1 MCVFILFS
9 SSSLIIHVNIS
20 LCDTTYCTT
29 SFYFV
34 QLTMD
39 DGSSEKSFD
48 KMIIAA
54 TKPWYYYYYCYCYR
68 YHYYCCCYCYYFC
81 YYHLNYSFD
90 SLQKPCCHFRLN
102 NKPDLNPLM
111 PNSDL
116 QILLCLTPDDFTRQR
131 ETPWALKG

>member
-1 MCVFILFS
+1 MTRDRKPAGMGSLTPKQLLILNGVNTNLIS
-9 SSSLIIHVNIS
+9 GSLHNVLTNFLI
-20 LCDTTYCTT
+20 LRCYCTT

-54 TKPWYYYYYCYCYR
+54 TKPWYYYYYYCYYCYR
-68 YHYYCCCYCYYFC
+68 YHYYCCCYCYYFFFFFF
-81 YYHLNYSFD
+81 NYSFD

-102 NKPDLNPLM
+102 NKPDLNA
-111 PNSDL
+111 
-116 QILLCLTPDDFTRQR
+116 TVR
-131 ETPWALKG
+131 